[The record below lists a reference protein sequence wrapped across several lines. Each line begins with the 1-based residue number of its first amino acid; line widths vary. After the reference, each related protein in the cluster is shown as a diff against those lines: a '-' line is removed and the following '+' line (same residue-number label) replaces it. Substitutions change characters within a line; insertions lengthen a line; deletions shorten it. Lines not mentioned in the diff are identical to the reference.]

1 MNPYFLMLL
10 GFVVGLYV
18 GISIAN
24 KGPKG
29 NDMNPE
35 EPYV

>member
-1 MNPYFLMLL
+1 MNPYFLMFL
-10 GFVVGLYV
+10 GFLVGLYV
-18 GISIAN
+18 GVLIKH